1 MSAVAFFTIIPKAK
15 IVPEPALVLARSC
28 EQPMW
33 KMERCADDD
42 SSDCDPLDEKPDG
55 WGPR

>member
-15 IVPEPALVLARSC
+15 IVPEPALVLAHSC
-28 EQPMW
+28 EQPIW
-33 KMERCADDD
+33 KMERCTDD
-42 SSDCDPLDEKPDG
+42 SSDCDPLDEKHDG